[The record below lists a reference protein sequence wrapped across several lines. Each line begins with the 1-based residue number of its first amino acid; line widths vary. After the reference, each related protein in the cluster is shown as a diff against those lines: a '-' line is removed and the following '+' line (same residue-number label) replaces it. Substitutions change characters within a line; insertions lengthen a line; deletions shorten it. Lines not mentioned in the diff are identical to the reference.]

1 MSGDDVRDRTAH
13 LAAASSDDLC
23 DKLAEVANHSDDIHE
38 AMTGILRRR
47 TQAGQ
52 I

>member
-1 MSGDDVRDRTAH
+1 MSGDDVRDSAANF
-13 LAAASSDDLC
+13 AAASSDDFC
-23 DKLAEVANHSDDIHE
+23 DVLAEVANHSDNILD

>member
-1 MSGDDVRDRTAH
+1 MSGDAVRDRTAH

-23 DKLAEVANHSDDIHE
+23 DKLAEVANHSDDIDE
-38 AMTGILRRR
+38 AMTGNLGRR

>member
-1 MSGDDVRDRTAH
+1 MSGDDVRVRTAH

-23 DKLAEVANHSDDIHE
+23 DKLAEMANHPANRHD
-38 AMTGILRRR
+38 AMTGILRTR
-47 TQAGQ
+47 TQTRQ

>member
-13 LAAASSDDLC
+13 FAAASSDDLC
-23 DKLAEVANHSDDIHE
+23 DKLAEVAKHSDHIDA
-38 AMTGILRRR
+38 AMTVVLRARMQ
-47 TQAGQ
+47 TGQ

>member
-13 LAAASSDDLC
+13 FAAASSDDLC
-23 DKLAEVANHSDDIHE
+23 DKLAELANHSDSLHDT
-38 AMTGILRRR
+38 MTAILRIR

>member
-23 DKLAEVANHSDDIHE
+23 DQPAKVANQSDDLHE

-47 TQAGQ
+47 TLTGQ

>member
-1 MSGDDVRDRTAH
+1 MSGDDVRDRTANF
-13 LAAASSDDLC
+13 AAASSDDLC
-23 DKLAEVANHSDDIHE
+23 DKLAEVANHSDNILD

>member
-1 MSGDDVRDRTAH
+1 MSGDDVRNRTAN

-23 DKLAEVANHSDDIHE
+23 DKLAEVANEFDNILG

-47 TQAGQ
+47 TQVGQ